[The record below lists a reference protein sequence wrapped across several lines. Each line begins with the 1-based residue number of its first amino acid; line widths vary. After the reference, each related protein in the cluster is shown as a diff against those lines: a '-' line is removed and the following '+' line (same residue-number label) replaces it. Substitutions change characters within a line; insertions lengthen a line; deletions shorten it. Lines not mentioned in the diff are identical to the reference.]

1 MVYAIKNLWLEMFL
15 HNVGSMLS
23 IGVDTSLEVEFWDAF
38 QKSGDK
44 VSFLSHLIRQPLQ
57 MTLSQMTFLF
67 DM

>member
-23 IGVDTSLEVEFWDAF
+23 IGVEFWDAF

>member
-23 IGVDTSLEVEFWDAF
+23 IGVETSLEVEFWDAF

-44 VSFLSHLIRQPLQ
+44 VSFLSHLIRQPL
-57 MTLSQMTFLF
+57 
-67 DM
+67 